1 MKIIGIFLV
10 TILNIYYW
18 LMFIR
23 LLIPLFKLPR
33 LPLITYLFKITDPV
47 LNFFKK
53 IITIRYNNIDFSPLL
68 ILFLLFFLQI
78 PIRDLMI
85 RQVHFTPWYILGLSI
100 LAIDII
106 ISSLAFTFFIAG
118 IILLIINIYNIYTDQ
133 PLIYLFKNL
142 FNIII
147 NFVSKI
153 IKIKN
158 NNYAYRIY
166 LVISLS
172 LIAIIGIIIHSIL
185 TNLYL
190 LTFKIP
196 ANELLYKQIMESK
209 IDTGSIKLF
218 C

>member
-1 MKIIGIFLV
+1 
-10 TILNIYYW
+10 
-18 LMFIR
+18 
-23 LLIPLFKLPR
+23 
-33 LPLITYLFKITDPV
+33 
-47 LNFFKK
+47 
-53 IITIRYNNIDFSPLL
+53 
-68 ILFLLFFLQI
+68 
-78 PIRDLMI
+78 
-85 RQVHFTPWYILGLSI
+85 
-100 LAIDII
+100 
-106 ISSLAFTFFIAG
+106 
-118 IILLIINIYNIYTDQ
+118 
-133 PLIYLFKNL
+133 LIYLFKNL